1 MDVHSPWL
9 RKIRVGVIIG
19 DYEPS
24 QDTGG
29 CMMRAVV
36 GLTILSLVIVSA
48 VLTACGGA
56 MLGTAT
62 PDVTASAEGLAA
74 TVNGEP
80 IAMDDYQKQVAQV
93 EAFFEQEGLDL
104 ESGEGQERVAQARR
118 QVLEQM
124 IDQEL
129 IRQAAVSMG
138 VSIPDVELETHVQ
151 EIIEQ
156 SGGQEQF
163 DQSLQATNTS
173 YDDFR
178 EMLLDQLLSEAIFG
192 AVTTSIDSVAEQ
204 VHARH
209 ILLPT
214 RERAEEV
221 LARLEA
227 GEDFAFLSRE
237 YSEDVSSRERGGD
250 VGFFPRGVM
259 PPEVEEAA
267 FSLDVG
273 ETSDIVESPFGFH
286 IIQVLERE
294 EREIAV
300 EIFENLRQQTF
311 MQWLQ
316 TQRENATIERLVQ

>member
-1 MDVHSPWL
+1 
-9 RKIRVGVIIG
+9 
-19 DYEPS
+19 
-24 QDTGG
+24 
-29 CMMRAVV
+29 MMRAVV
-36 GLTILSLVIVSA
+36 GLTVLSLVIVSA
-48 VLTACGGA
+48 ILVACGGEMPTA
-56 MLGTAT
+56 AT
-62 PDVTASAEGLAA
+62 PEVTASTQGLAA

-80 IAMDDYQKQVAQV
+80 ISTEDYRKQVAQV

-104 ESGEGQERVAQARR
+104 ESEEGRERLAQARR

-129 IRQAAVSMG
+129 IRQAAVEMD
-138 VSIPDVELETHVQ
+138 VSIPDAELESHIQ
-151 EIIEQ
+151 EIVEQ

-163 DQSLQATNTS
+163 TQSLQATATS

-178 EMLLDQLLSEAIFG
+178 QMLLDQLLSEAIFN

-204 VHARH
+204 VHVRH

-221 LARLEA
+221 LTRLQA

-250 VGFFPRGVM
+250 MGFFPRGVM
-259 PPEVEEAA
+259 PPEVEDAA

-273 ETSDIVESPFGFH
+273 EISEIVESPFGFH

-316 TQRENATIERLVQ
+316 EQRENATIDRFVE

>member
-1 MDVHSPWL
+1 
-9 RKIRVGVIIG
+9 
-19 DYEPS
+19 
-24 QDTGG
+24 
-29 CMMRAVV
+29 MMRAVV
-36 GLTILSLVIVSA
+36 GVTILSLVIVSA

-56 MLGTAT
+56 MPSTAT
-62 PDVTASAEGLAA
+62 PDVTASTEGLAA

-80 IAMDDYQKQVAQV
+80 IGMEDYQKQVTQV

-104 ESGEGQERVAQARR
+104 ASGEGQERLAQARR

-129 IRQAAVSMG
+129 IRQAAVEMD
-138 VSIPDVELETHVQ
+138 VSIPEAELESHVQ

-163 DQSLQATNTS
+163 AQSLQATGTS

-178 EMLLDQLLSEAIFG
+178 QMLLDQLLSEAIFG

-221 LARLEA
+221 LARLQA

-250 VGFFPRGVM
+250 MGFFPRGVM
-259 PPEVEEAA
+259 PPEVEDAA
-267 FSLDVG
+267 FSLEVG

-300 EIFENLRQQTF
+300 EIFENLRQQSF

-316 TQRENATIERLVQ
+316 KERGNAAIERFVQ

>member
-1 MDVHSPWL
+1 
-9 RKIRVGVIIG
+9 
-19 DYEPS
+19 
-24 QDTGG
+24 
-29 CMMRAVV
+29 MMRAVV
-36 GLTILSLVIVSA
+36 AVTMLSLVIVSA
-48 VLTACGGA
+48 VLAACGGS
-56 MLGTAT
+56 MPTTAT
-62 PDVTASAEGLAA
+62 PDVTASTEGLAA

-80 IAMDDYQKQVAQV
+80 IGMEDYQKQVTQV
-93 EAFFEQEGLDL
+93 EAFFAQEGLEL
-104 ESGEGQERVAQARR
+104 ESGEGQERLAQARR

-129 IRQAAVSMG
+129 IKQAAVEMD
-138 VSIPDVELETHVQ
+138 VSIPDAELESQVQ

-163 DQSLQATNTS
+163 AESLQATGTS

-178 EMLLDQLLSEAIFG
+178 EMLLDQLLSEAVFG

-221 LARLEA
+221 LARLQA

-250 VGFFPRGVM
+250 MGFFPRGVM
-259 PPEVEEAA
+259 PPEVEDAA
-267 FSLDVG
+267 FGLEVG
-273 ETSDIVESPFGFH
+273 ETSDIVESAFGFH
-286 IIQVLERE
+286 IIQVLERD

-316 TQRENATIERLVQ
+316 KEREDAVIERFVQ